1 MSKTTPLPWP
11 LFAVDWVPTA
21 DAVKKALDEWG
32 VTKEELYSLYVP
44 WKLRTRS
51 PLPALASKAMDTP
64 QYHPHGKMMGQE
76 IGGADNIRFL
86 DVIRKDP
93 EALKKFLVEL
103 KTDLEKKL
111 RVDLPKQPPP
121 FSPLPSLADQG
132 FTPFHQQQQ
141 QPTFTSSSMEGGGGR
156 LLPEQQQPSSPEQQP
171 SSPEQQQ
178 LSYQQQQQ
186 LSYQQQQLSYQ
197 QQQQPT
203 FTSSPMEGG
212 GGCLLPQQP
221 FYYQQQQPFYYQQ
234 QPPFPLSP
242 LFPPQPSLPHDVCL
256 ALSHLY
262 ANVFL
267 PPSGNL

>member
-1 MSKTTPLPWP
+1 MPPPKKPKTLEPSGPANWEG
-11 LFAVDWVPTA
+11 AA
-21 DAVKKALDEWG
+21 DAVKKALDEWN
-32 VTKEELYSLYVP
+32 VTIPQLYSLYVP
-44 WKLRTRS
+44 FKLGQLS
-51 PLPALASKAMDTP
+51 ALPALASKAMEDP
-64 QYHPHGKMMGQE
+64 QYHK
-76 IGGADNIRFL
+76 GGWKEVGIKQNIDFL
-86 DVIRKDP
+86 NDIRNKP
-93 EALKKFLVEL
+93 EALKKFLGDL
-103 KTDLEKKL
+103 KVYLEKKL
-111 RVDLPKQPPP
+111 GTLPLQPPP
-121 FSPLPSLADQG
+121 
-132 FTPFHQQQQ
+132 
-141 QPTFTSSSMEGGGGR
+141 SSMEGGGGR
-156 LLPEQQQPSSPEQQP
+156 LLPEQQQPSSSEQQSSSPEQQPSSPEQQP